1 MENAIQTDTLIG
13 RLSAMISAKSKKEYG
28 ENFIQEHMFSRVVSL
43 VEDKS
48 FLVETVCDSTEGG
61 HNVHDAV
68 SDVYT
73 YIKFDRP
80 KLLDKII
87 ISDLEDSLDE
97 YTSYSVELHEQDSYH
112 LKQLIDIRNTLFA

>member
-1 MENAIQTDTLIG
+1 MESTIQTDTLMG
-13 RLSAMISAKSKKEYG
+13 RLSAMVSAKKKKEYG
-28 ENFIQEHMFSRVVSL
+28 ENLLQEQMFSRVVSL

-48 FLVETVCDSTEGG
+48 FLEETVCDSTEGG

-97 YTSYSVELHEQDSYH
+97 YTSYSVELHEQDGFH
-112 LKQLIDIRNTLFA
+112 LKQLIDIRNIIFA

>member
-1 MENAIQTDTLIG
+1 MESTIQTDTLMS
-13 RLSAMISAKSKKEYG
+13 RLSAMVFAKKKKEYG
-28 ENFIQEHMFSRVVSL
+28 ENLLQEQMFSRVVSL

-80 KLLDKII
+80 KLLGKII
-87 ISDLEDSLDE
+87 ISDLEDRLDD
-97 YTSYSVELHEQDSYH
+97 YTSYSVELHEQDSFH

>member
-1 MENAIQTDTLIG
+1 MESTIQTDTLIG
-13 RLSAMISAKSKKEYG
+13 RLSAMVSAKKKKEYG
-28 ENFIQEHMFSRVVSL
+28 ENLLQEQMFSRVVSL

-61 HNVHDAV
+61 RNIHDTV

-80 KLLDKII
+80 KLVDKII
-87 ISDLEDSLDE
+87 ISDLEDSYDDYNS
-97 YTSYSVELHEQDSYH
+97 YTTELHEQDSYH